1 MQLFGYLDIFFLV
14 RISRLNWVGHVNRMD
29 SARKVSQVFNII
41 PQGSWLG
48 DDIKTDGGIL
58 CKSVLINSKLQ
69 I

>member
-1 MQLFGYLDIFFLV
+1 
-14 RISRLNWVGHVNRMD
+14 MD